1 MKMLKEQLYKAV
13 MSHAQGNIDKSVAN
27 VAVYMNNPVGI
38 GEHSDVVQEII
49 VQLKIVAENQDVIDN
64 LEKHFGQD
72 KVENLNG

>member
-13 MSHAQGNIDKSVAN
+13 MSHAQGNIDKSVEN

-38 GEHSDVVQEII
+38 GEHADVEQEII
-49 VQLKIVAENQDVIDN
+49 GQLKIVAENQDVIDN